1 MTGPLLARVA
11 PSDPAAW
18 STELVCM
25 PVRAN
30 PPQDTAVKLWVNNR
44 GSGGPSQ
51 AIPQRIYIFTME
63 SFVHRATDRQNPL
76 SRAPSANA
84 WPLERAGTVPS
95 QSPSPWRCDQWN
107 GRRRLPG
114 TRVRVVLRDGKG

>member
-30 PPQDTAVKLWVNNR
+30 PPQDTAAKLWVNNR

-63 SFVHRATDRQNPL
+63 SFVHRAADRQNPL

-84 WPLERAGTVPS
+84 WPLAAGWKGLARFLRS
-95 QSPSPWRCDQWN
+95 
-107 GRRRLPG
+107 LPARGGAISG
-114 TRVRVVLRDGKG
+114 TGDVVYLAHVSG